1 MRPSSSEPSSSISLE
16 DTESL
21 WDCPE
26 HKTLVSEQIKIK
38 NVGED
43 DAYFQL
49 VLAVLDNSGIA
60 IKLLDILKEAK
71 FHPLEQQEIF
81 KNISNHNNNDECMVS
96 CTLPDFEKDFLRS
109 MTHNIKYV
117 IQRVF
122 ITFIKAAK
130 QPL

>member
-1 MRPSSSEPSSSISLE
+1 M
-16 DTESL
+16 
-21 WDCPE
+21 
-26 HKTLVSEQIKIK
+26 
-38 NVGED
+38 GED

-81 KNISNHNNNDECMVS
+81 KDISNHNNIDECMVS

>member
-1 MRPSSSEPSSSISLE
+1 M
-16 DTESL
+16 
-21 WDCPE
+21 
-26 HKTLVSEQIKIK
+26 
-38 NVGED
+38 GED

-96 CTLPDFEKDFLRS
+96 CTVAKHSMFIISSPDML
-109 MTHNIKYV
+109 
-117 IQRVF
+117 
-122 ITFIKAAK
+122 AAY
-130 QPL
+130 QISEL

>member
-1 MRPSSSEPSSSISLE
+1 M
-16 DTESL
+16 
-21 WDCPE
+21 
-26 HKTLVSEQIKIK
+26 
-38 NVGED
+38 GED

-81 KNISNHNNNDECMVS
+81 KDISNHNNIDECMVS

-109 MTHNIKYV
+109 MTHNVKYV
-117 IQRVF
+117 IQGLYNIYQSSNTAPVAPPSTSCLPN
-122 ITFIKAAK
+122 ISS
-130 QPL
+130 

>member
-1 MRPSSSEPSSSISLE
+1 M
-16 DTESL
+16 
-21 WDCPE
+21 
-26 HKTLVSEQIKIK
+26 
-38 NVGED
+38 GED

-81 KNISNHNNNDECMVS
+81 KNISNHNNNDECMIS

-117 IQRVF
+117 IQRVVYN
-122 ITFIKAAK
+122 IYQSSKTAPVAPPSTSCLPNISS
-130 QPL
+130 

>member
-1 MRPSSSEPSSSISLE
+1 M
-16 DTESL
+16 
-21 WDCPE
+21 
-26 HKTLVSEQIKIK
+26 
-38 NVGED
+38 GED

-81 KNISNHNNNDECMVS
+81 KDISNHNNIDECMVS
-96 CTLPDFEKDFLRS
+96 CTIPNFEKDFLRS

>member
-1 MRPSSSEPSSSISLE
+1 M
-16 DTESL
+16 
-21 WDCPE
+21 
-26 HKTLVSEQIKIK
+26 
-38 NVGED
+38 GED

-109 MTHNIKYV
+109 MTHNVKYAT
-117 IQRVF
+117 QGLY